1 LPYILEKLKG
11 EGGDLILD
19 QTGKLRILLLII
31 LKETD
36 AKWILYLRKSGRL
49 KITDPRGNVSLKS
62 E

>member
-1 LPYILEKLKG
+1 LPQFFFWGSFLLPYILEKLKG

-36 AKWILYLRKSGRL
+36 AKWILYLL
-49 KITDPRGNVSLKS
+49 
-62 E
+62 